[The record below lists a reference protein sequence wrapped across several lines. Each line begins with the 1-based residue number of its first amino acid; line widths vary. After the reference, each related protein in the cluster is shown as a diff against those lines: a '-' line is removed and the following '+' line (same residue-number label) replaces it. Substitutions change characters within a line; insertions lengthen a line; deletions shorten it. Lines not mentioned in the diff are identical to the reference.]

1 MLRILGNIYPADV
14 IGMMRNAPA
23 EVATGVVVPRLR
35 QKLGELG
42 RCRAKFEKFCEEVAA
57 KNFYKSLDYRC
68 FYFCKNDKK
77 FNCPQRWEKEI
88 ELRKKEVALEQA
100 THASGLL
107 IEDRESLQHSRN
119 YALNSFDN
127 ITNQQLLPEFRL

>member
-1 MLRILGNIYPADV
+1 
-14 IGMMRNAPA
+14 
-23 EVATGVVVPRLR
+23 VAG
-35 QKLGELG
+35 
-42 RCRAKFEKFCEEVAA
+42 

-107 IEDRESLQHSRN
+107 IEDRESLQHSRH

-127 ITNQQLLPEFRL
+127 ITNQQLLPEFRLEFGDRRATAPYPPFPHNQVLFLLDFSDSALLNEVL